1 MVSNLVYSS
10 FRIFLDWTKFNTK
23 LIIFHKKGYHE
34 NFIDMCFKK
43 LLDNIHL
50 VKENIPIVGKE
61 SIYSY
66 PSLQQAI
73 KDVLNCCKVE
83 IVFKCQTR
91 LSSSDLKSLYQ
102 NSCLQISGWFLKW
115 FLLWREYQVLRYKTW
130 VAHRCITSYWKESQT
145 NQ

>member
-23 LIIFHKKGYHE
+23 LTFLKSLFHKKGYPE
-34 NFIDMCFKK
+34 NFIDKCFKK

-91 LSSSDLKSLYQ
+91 LSSSDLKSLY
-102 NSCLQISGWFLKW
+102 
-115 FLLWREYQVLRYKTW
+115 
-130 VAHRCITSYWKESQT
+130 
-145 NQ
+145 